1 MDPIALAHQATNII
15 LPFLPTIYAGKDV
28 VIDKTKDMIL
38 ERGLEDL
45 GSKFRD
51 SAISLL
57 DKIRSKKNETIE
69 TALEDLSKNSVDPK
83 AKDEL
88 QQGILKLLIEDPEL
102 AREIEPIIINFNM
115 ETVNQL
121 AIGHYNTFFYFA
133 NPSGDE
139 YIKIIENMEKRRKE
153 AANQEVMN
161 CYNSSILPYY
171 PERLKQFVT
180 QNRAND
186 LKKALTYLEDH
197 RILLISGVGGVGKS
211 TLARALVDL
220 RPVNVPEP
228 FWFSFYDNQDAKLGD
243 VLEKIAAYM
252 KAPEIIAFKSERREP
267 GKIDVDKL
275 TGELQR
281 ISEIWLFFDDL
292 NTVLEDTRFSDKGI
306 ELLFSSLRYNTH
318 NAKIIA
324 TSRILP
330 KLGNGENLL
339 DVVDN
344 EEKQPLNGLKTNF
357 AVDYLVKNGFG
368 NLKLDKLKE
377 LVNGVDGH
385 PLALKLLVE
394 LVKDYGVDDVL
405 EDLSIYQEQKK
416 DTILKARKLF
426 EKLVGGEK
434 GLLERISVY
443 REPVKMKGL
452 KQMFVGNTS
461 PSVIQKLIDK
471 SLLETNHK
479 GNYWLHPL
487 VQEFS
492 YDDLENKKEAHKLAV
507 KYYLS
512 LPINENPEK
521 KEDLQPEIEA
531 YYHACRAEEYDLA
544 VFFIV
549 IFNLSYFLDFF
560 GERRLL
566 IDMYEKLLPKDH
578 LKGAP
583 ILEEKQN
590 HGATLANLGLQYV
603 YLGEFRKAIEYSQKA
618 LKIARSISNR
628 HGEEVALGNLGLA
641 HRYLDETEKA
651 IVYYKCALEI
661 AQKIGNRIG
670 ERNHLG
676 NLGLLHVSRG
686 EFRQALEYSQQA
698 LTISIELGDPYE
710 EGRALGNLGLIYHR
724 MGKPEKAIDEYF
736 NPALE
741 IARNTSDKLGE
752 GRALG
757 FLGLAYIDVGE
768 KEKAIEFLG
777 ESLTIGELFEDP
789 WIIRPCRQALNE
801 LKGFNDKELKKD

>member
-1 MDPIALAHQATNII
+1 MEPVDLAHQATNII
-15 LPFLPTIYAGKDV
+15 LSFLPTIYVGKDA
-28 VIDKTKDMIL
+28 VIDKAKDMIL
-38 ERGLEDL
+38 ERGLENL

-51 SAISLL
+51 NAKSLL
-57 DKIRSKKNETIE
+57 DKVRSKKSAPIE
-69 TALEDLSKNSVDPK
+69 IALEDLSKNSEDPK

-88 QQGILKLLIEDPEL
+88 QQGILKLLIENPEL
-102 AREIEPIIINFNM
+102 AGDIEPIVTNFNA
-115 ETVNQL
+115 EKVNQL
-121 AIGHYNTFFYFA
+121 SVGNHNTFLYFA
-133 NPSGDE
+133 NLSDDE
-139 YIKIIENMEKRRKE
+139 HIKFIEDIEQRRKE
-153 AANQEVMN
+153 AANQEVMS
-161 CYNSSILPYY
+161 CYNPSILPYY

-180 QNRAND
+180 QNRADD
-186 LKKALTYLEDH
+186 LKKALMYLEDH

-211 TLARALVDL
+211 TLARALMDL

-243 VLEKIAAYM
+243 VLEKLAAYV
-252 KAPEIIAFKSERREP
+252 KAPEIAAFKSEKREP
-267 GKIDVDKL
+267 GKIDVDRL
-275 TGELQR
+275 TGELYRQ
-281 ISEIWLFFDDL
+281 SEIWLFFDDL
-292 NTVLEDTRFSDKGI
+292 NTVLEDQQFIDKGI
-306 ELLFSSLRYNTH
+306 ELFFSSLRYSTH
-318 NAKIIA
+318 NAKIIV

-330 KLGNGENLL
+330 KLENGESLL
-339 DVVDN
+339 DVIED
-344 EEKQPLNGLKTNF
+344 EDKQHLNGLQTDF
-357 AVDYLVKNGFG
+357 AVDYLVKNK
-368 NLKLDKLKE
+368 LDSLELDKLKE
-377 LVNGVDGH
+377 LAIGVDGH
-385 PLALKLLVE
+385 PLALKLLVA
-394 LVKDYGVDDVL
+394 LVKDYGVDDIL

-426 EKLVGGEK
+426 EKLVEDEK

-443 REPVKMKGL
+443 REPVEMKGI
-452 KQMFVGNTS
+452 KQMFVENIS

-512 LPINENPEK
+512 LPIHENPEK

-531 YYHACRAEEYDLA
+531 YYHACKAREYDLA
-544 VFFIV
+544 FFFIV
-549 IFNLSYFLDFF
+549 IFNFSYLLDFF

-566 IDMYEKLLPKDH
+566 IDMYEKLLPNDH
-578 LKGAP
+578 LKGEP
-583 ILEEKQN
+583 LFKEKQY

-603 YLGEFRKAIEYSQKA
+603 YLGEFRKAIEYSQKS
-618 LKIARSISNR
+618 LTIARSISDI
-628 HGEEVALGNLGLA
+628 HDEEVVLGNLGLA
-641 HRYLDETEKA
+641 HRYLDEPEKA

-698 LTISIELGDPYE
+698 LTISIELGDSYE
-710 EGRALGNLGLIYHR
+710 EGRTLGNIGLIYHR
-724 MGKPEKAIDEYF
+724 MGNPEKAIEEYF
-736 NPALE
+736 NPALK
-741 IARNTSDKLGE
+741 IARETSDRLGE

-768 KEKAIEFLG
+768 KEKALEYLN
-777 ESLTIGELFEDP
+777 ESLAIGELFEDP
-789 WIIRPCRQALNE
+789 WILRPCRQALNK
-801 LKGFNDKELKKD
+801 LKGFNDRELKKE

>member
-28 VIDKTKDMIL
+28 VIDKAKDMIL

-51 SAISLL
+51 SATSLL
-57 DKIRSKKNETIE
+57 DKIRSKKSETIE

-768 KEKAIEFLG
+768 KEKAIEFLS